1 VAVQIRQV
9 ASARLKYLG
18 TSAQKV
24 RLVVDLIRGKPVE
37 EALAILR
44 FTRKAV
50 APEIG
55 ALVDSAI
62 ANARQKQQDIDVDQ
76 LFVQT
81 ACVDGGP
88 ALKRIRPAPMGRA
101 FRVMKRMS
109 HVTIG
114 LGQRLSAES
123 AVRQDGRT
131 GGAGRGSAGG
141 GRRPGSGVAPAAAAR
156 SKKAAGA
163 TRKGAPAKKKTTRST
178 AAAKKR
184 SRS

>member
-1 VAVQIRQV
+1 VAVQVKQV
-9 ASARLKYLG
+9 SSARLKYLG

-37 EALAILR
+37 EAIAILR
-44 FTRKAV
+44 FTKKAV

-55 ALVDSAI
+55 ALVDSAV
-62 ANARQKQQDIDVDQ
+62 ANARQKQQDIDLDQ

-88 ALKRIRPAPMGRA
+88 TLKRVRPAPMGRA
-101 FRVMKRMS
+101 FRIIKRMS

-114 LGQRLSAES
+114 LGQRIVQEPAARQAGQKGGAKRKSA
-123 AVRQDGRT
+123 
-131 GGAGRGSAGG
+131 GGAGQRG
-141 GRRPGSGVAPAAAAR
+141 RAAAAKK
-156 SKKAAGA
+156 KKAGGA
-163 TRKGAPAKKKTTRST
+163 RKSAPAKKKSTRST
-178 AAAKKR
+178 AAAKKK

>member
-1 VAVQIRQV
+1 MAVQVKQV
-9 ASARLKYLG
+9 SRARLKYLG

-44 FTRKAV
+44 FTKKAV

-76 LFVQT
+76 LFVET
-81 ACVDGGP
+81 AFVDGGP
-88 ALKRIRPAPMGRA
+88 TLKRIRAAPMGRA
-101 FRVMKRMS
+101 FRIIRRMS

-114 LGQRLSAES
+114 LGQRIVTEPVARDGGKGKGAAGKRAGGAKQPGRAGDLAD
-123 AVRQDGRT
+123 AVR
-131 GGAGRGSAGG
+131 
-141 GRRPGSGVAPAAAAR
+141 
-156 SKKAAGA
+156 KKAAGPV
-163 TRKGAPAKKKTTRST
+163 RKAAPAKKKSTRRT
-178 AAAKKR
+178 AAAKKK

>member
-1 VAVQIRQV
+1 MAVQIKEV
-9 ASARLKYLG
+9 SSARLKYLG

-44 FTRKAV
+44 FTKKAV

-76 LFVQT
+76 LFVHT

-88 ALKRIRPAPMGRA
+88 TLKRIRPAPMGRA
-101 FRVMKRMS
+101 FRIIKRMS

-114 LGQRLSAES
+114 LGQRMVPES
-123 AVRQDGRT
+123 AAHESGHGDGTARRT
-131 GGAGRGSAGG
+131 AGGGRGRGSAG
-141 GRRPGSGVAPAAAAR
+141 A
-156 SKKAAGA
+156 AAGA
-163 TRKGAPAKKKTTRST
+163 RKKTAGAARKSASAKKKSTRRT
-178 AAAKKR
+178 AAANKK

>member
-1 VAVQIRQV
+1 M
-9 ASARLKYLG
+9 KYLG

-44 FTRKAV
+44 FTKKAV

-62 ANARQKQQDIDVDQ
+62 ANARQKQQDIDVDH

-88 ALKRIRPAPMGRA
+88 TLKRIRPAPMGRA
-101 FRVMKRMS
+101 FRIIKRMS
-109 HVTIG
+109 HVTVS
-114 LGQRLSAES
+114 LGQRVIAEP
-123 AVRQDGRT
+123 AARDGEQK
-131 GGAGRGSAGG
+131 GGMRRRSAGG
-141 GRRPGSGVAPAAAAR
+141 GSRRGRAGAPVAVAKEKKKTVGAAR
-156 SKKAAGA
+156 KS
-163 TRKGAPAKKKTTRST
+163 APAKKKSTRST
-178 AAAKKR
+178 AAAKKK

>member
-1 VAVQIRQV
+1 MAVQVRQV
-9 ASARLKYLG
+9 SRARLKYLG

-44 FTRKAV
+44 FTKKAV

-76 LFVQT
+76 LIVQT
-81 ACVDGGP
+81 AYVDGGP
-88 ALKRIRPAPMGRA
+88 TLKRIRPAPMGRA
-101 FRVMKRMS
+101 FRIIKRMS

-114 LGQRLSAES
+114 LGQRVVAEPM
-123 AVRQDGRT
+123 ARDGGKGRGVARKSG
-131 GGAGRGSAGG
+131 GGAKQPGRAGDSAD
-141 GRRPGSGVAPAAAAR
+141 AAR
-156 SKKAAGA
+156 KKAAGPA
-163 TRKGAPAKKKTTRST
+163 RKAAPAKKKSTRRT
-178 AAAKKR
+178 AAAKKK